1 MQKHVLKNLTTGKYV
16 IRTMKQILEEINRDR
31 SDQWI
36 NYDESDF
43 TEGLWD
49 FTDYEYIG
57 EVE

>member
-1 MQKHVLKNLTTGKYV
+1 MKKHVLKNLTTGKYV